1 VSTVDLGDVQ
11 LHVEDRGEG
20 EPALLLVHG
29 YTGSSLDW
37 VDVHD
42 ALAAD
47 RRVVA
52 YDHRGHGR
60 SSHPS
65 EYSFDRLDADLLGV
79 VDALGLD
86 GYHLLGH
93 SMGGVI
99 ALRHV
104 LAHAGRVRSLIL
116 MDTGAE
122 AIGGALSDTLPPV
135 VELGRAQGMPAVFEL
150 GREMMTAYLRGDE
163 ARKAELIGRIETKY
177 GQLDVEAFS
186 AFGEELGRYP
196 SLTGRLG
203 EITCPTTVLV
213 GEDDT
218 MLRGSADVLAEG
230 ITGAEL
236 VVLPGA
242 HSPQEDDPAAWLAA
256 VQGHLSRA

>member
-1 VSTVDLGDVQ
+1 VTTVDLGDVA
-11 LHVEDRGEG
+11 LHVEDRGSG
-20 EPALLLVHG
+20 EPPLLLVHG

-37 VDVHD
+37 TDVHD
-42 ALAAD
+42 ALAAE

-60 SSHPS
+60 SSHPG
-65 EYSFDRLDADLLGV
+65 EYSFDRLDDDLVGV

-86 GYHLLGH
+86 DFHLLGH

-122 AIGGALSDTLPPV
+122 AIGKALSDTLPAV
-135 VELGRAQGMPAVFEL
+135 VELGRTEGMAAVFAL
-150 GREMMTAYLRGDE
+150 GREMMAGALAGDD
-163 ARKAELIGRIETKY
+163 ARKAELLARVEEKF
-177 GQLDVEAFS
+177 GQLDVEAFD
-186 AFGEELGRYP
+186 AFGQELGRYP
-196 SLTGRLG
+196 SLVARLG
-203 EITCPTTVLV
+203 EIDRPTTVLV

-218 MLRGSADVLAEG
+218 MLRGSAEVLAEG

-236 VVLPGA
+236 VVLPGG

-256 VQGHLSRA
+256 VEGHLSRV

>member
-11 LHVEDRGEG
+11 LHVDDRGQG
-20 EPALLLVHG
+20 EPPLVLVHG
-29 YTGSSLDW
+29 FTGSSLDW

-42 ALAAD
+42 DLAAD

-52 YDHRGHGR
+52 FDHRGHGQ

-65 EYSFDRLDADLLGV
+65 DYSFDLLDGDLLGV

-93 SMGGVI
+93 SMGGVV

-104 LAHAGRVRSLIL
+104 LAHPDRVRSLIL

-122 AIGGALSDTLPPV
+122 AIGRALSDTLPPV
-135 VELGRAQGMPAVFEL
+135 VELGRSQGMPAVFAL
-150 GREMMTAYLRGDE
+150 GREMMGAYLRGDE
-163 ARKAELIGRIETKY
+163 ARKAELLGRIETKY
-177 GQLDVEAFS
+177 GQLDVEAFN
-186 AFGEELGRYP
+186 AFGQELGRYP
-196 SLTGRLG
+196 SLVTRLG
-203 EITCPTTVLV
+203 EVACPTTVLV

-218 MLRGSADVLAEG
+218 MLRDSAVVLAEG
-230 ITGAEL
+230 VPGAEL

-256 VQGHLSRA
+256 VRAHLSRA